1 MWAYD
6 CIETNWMWELPCYLH
21 CEDKWLKAIH
31 LPACLLKHSHWVP
44 QLHIGSPTTC
54 HQPVRKPKL
63 INIERPLEKPKF
75 YVKTEK
81 YSPRLLQPSAA
92 TASVTLWLQLHETLC
107 QNYTV
112 NPFPSSRLSKPQ
124 EVIKLLSPILIHKL
138 FYSKQRTRTE
148 FGAKSKCS
156 NKNQKYMTLG
166 LRRGR
171 CQKILEETVK
181 KSLKSLEKSSA
192 ES

>member
-1 MWAYD
+1 M
-6 CIETNWMWELPCYLH
+6 IKGNSSS
-21 CEDKWLKAIH
+21 
-31 LPACLLKHSHWVP
+31 CLLAHSHWVP

-54 HQPVRKPKL
+54 HQTNQYRETIGEAQIL
-63 INIERPLEKPKF
+63 HEDREI
-75 YVKTEK
+75 
-81 YSPRLLQPSAA
+81 QPSAA
-92 TASVTLWLQLHETLC
+92 AASVTLWLQLHETLC

-124 EVIKLLSPILIHKL
+124 EVIKLLSSILIHKL

-148 FGAKSKCS
+148 FGAKSECS

-166 LRRGR
+166 FRRGR
-171 CQKILEETVK
+171 CQKIFEETVK